1 MPAVTRHRLPNAGKP
16 AATHLPAETCFAKIG
31 EATWLVLAGLAY
43 SVRMGGNTQYAPAGT
58 YWRRRFLLL
67 VAGLTIFGLA
77 AWGLS
82 TALAV
87 GPSRVGQGRHDR
99 VPASHEHRSVRPEPK
114 PTPTRPAGPSPSRRP
129 RATRSPDR
137 RGGGTNAGQANGHGT
152 ILPAFCARRDVVLS
166 LFTDQTQYSHQQQ
179 PVFDVNVVSTG
190 QAECSFNIGSQHVT
204 LVIKEGPARIWSSA
218 DCATG
223 TGSLIAALKRG
234 VPTVLTFS
242 WQRRTSAPGCSAR
255 ARAVPPGSYTAFAV
269 DGPLISAPV
278 TIRLS

>member
-1 MPAVTRHRLPNAGKP
+1 MPAVTRHRLLNAGKP
-16 AATHLPAETCFAKIG
+16 AATHLPAETCFAKTG
-31 EATWLVLAGLAY
+31 EATWPVLAGLAY
-43 SVRMGGNTQYAPAGT
+43 SVRMGGSTYRAPAGT

-87 GPSRVGQGRHDR
+87 GPSRIGQGRHDR
-99 VPASHEHRSVRPEPK
+99 VPASHEHQSVRPEPK
-114 PTPTRPAGPSPSRRP
+114 PTP
-129 RATRSPDR
+129 RAARSPDR
-137 RGGGTNAGQANGHGT
+137 GGSGTNAGQANGHGT

-166 LFTDQTQYSHQQQ
+166 LFTAQTQYSRQQQ

-190 QAECSFNIGSQHVT
+190 QAECSFNIGSQHLT
-204 LVIKEGPARIWSSA
+204 LVIEEGPARIWSSA
-218 DCATG
+218 DCAVG

-242 WQRRTSAPGCSAR
+242 WQRRTSAPGCSVR
-255 ARAVPPGSYTAFAV
+255 ARAVPPGIYTAFAV
-269 DGPLISAPV
+269 DGPLTSAPV
-278 TIRLS
+278 TIRLRTG